1 MINFIDSSGSH
12 PGDTLVE
19 RQQIRSLS
27 VFHSVH
33 SLSAVCQQVNL
44 KWWLFWCECLST
56 KRGWNRPTNFVSHR
70 LLHGS
75 SFQGNWAGLDSNWQA
90 ILLYSGFPFHFWRK
104 NYLKRFCL
112 NQNSLLPS
120 SPFTMYQVW
129 AWHLAWHM
137 GNLQSRELIHL
148 HKWRTSIYFN
158 IA

>member
-1 MINFIDSSGSH
+1 MINFTDSSGSH
-12 PGDTLVE
+12 PGDTLVK

-56 KRGWNRPTNFVSHR
+56 KRGWNRPTHFVSHR

-75 SFQGNWAGLDSNWQA
+75 SFWDNWAGLDSNWQA

-104 NYLKRFCL
+104 NYLKR
-112 NQNSLLPS
+112 NSLLPS
-120 SPFTMYQVW
+120 SPFTMYQVR